1 MLLSC
6 LRLQDLALLR
16 IVYLPE
22 TAWQKNKQ
30 TTSAAQVI
38 RGEPANSYL

>member
-22 TAWQKNKQ
+22 TAWQKKK
-30 TTSAAQVI
+30 TRSAAQVI

>member
-22 TAWQKNKQ
+22 TAWQKKKPE
-30 TTSAAQVI
+30 V
-38 RGEPANSYL
+38 LLK